1 MKLYVKILTGEL
13 IEIEVESPVTKDNIL
28 DAIHALC
35 PDWEKHRM
43 IVFSTNQSRNGFD
56 PQSLQDEDMIC
67 LFLTE
72 PQYVQIVT
80 GADHQYFSLNVSS
93 QPTFSYPHTRSL
105 FFEFRSK
112 DEGPTEKD
120 TFYYF
125 AKNTTCT
132 SLEEMIR
139 LNTEYP
145 PTSIDYIVDTAK
157 KCWEKIMKHY
167 PSKRKEYM
175 KRLDHIQNVGW

>member
-13 IEIEVESPVTKDNIL
+13 IVIEVETPVTKEGIM
-28 DAIHALC
+28 DAIHTLC
-35 PDWEKHRM
+35 PEWGKHR
-43 IVFSTNQSRNGFD
+43 IILFSTNHPGGVLCT
-56 PQSLQDEDMIC
+56 SLLNDEDMIC
-67 LFLTE
+67 MFLME
-72 PQYVQIVT
+72 PQYIQIVT
-80 GADHQYFSLNVSS
+80 GADHQYFSLHVSTKA
-93 QPTFSYPHTRSL
+93 TFGYPHTRSL

-120 TFYYF
+120 AFYYF

-145 PTSIDYIVDTAK
+145 PQSVDYIVECAT
-157 KCWEKIMKHY
+157 KCWEEIMRYY

-175 KRLDHIQNVGW
+175 KRLDRVQNVGW